1 MPCVS
6 QQRNFSK
13 FQEEPSDLE
22 TQLLKMGV
30 LCENVTDSDVLLEV
44 NQDENSG

>member
-1 MPCVS
+1 MLCVS
-6 QQRNFSK
+6 LQGKNSK
-13 FQEEPSDLE
+13 FQEDPSDLE